1 MIGTRKLARTIRGW
15 IRTRPLHGAIGRFQ
29 LGVLSAAAVVVV
41 MGTLV
46 AGCTDPD
53 TGQVRRPSSGG
64 SDVIVVGVSG
74 AFAENQIVAEIYAQ
88 VLEHAGY
95 TVERQL
101 ELRSR
106 EVSQNA
112 LESGAIDVK
121 PEYLSSLLLFLD
133 PNADASADA
142 PDVARQAFGLLRSE
156 GLTLLAP
163 SAAEDTNQFVANAE
177 TAQRFD
183 LTTMSSLA
191 PVADQLTFGGPPE
204 CPQRPFCL
212 AGLHEVYGVL
222 FDDFTPLDAGG
233 PLTVDALRRDEVQI
247 GLLFSTD
254 PSIEQNGFVPLV
266 DDRHL
271 QNAENITPVIRSEKL
286 NGEVR
291 ALLDAVSA
299 RLSTEN
305 VTELVGKVVIDGQDV
320 ATVANGFLTANGLLE
335 HR

>member
-1 MIGTRKLARTIRGW
+1 MTATKRIARTIRGW
-15 IRTRPLHGAIGRFQ
+15 IRKLRLEGLIGRSRGA
-29 LGVLSAAAVVVV
+29 LVRAVAVGAAVS
-41 MGTLV
+41 TLV
-46 AGCTDPD
+46 AGCTDSD
-53 TGQVRRPSSGG
+53 VGGMQRPSTGG

-74 AFAENQIVAEIYAQ
+74 DFAENQIVAEMYAQ

-95 TVERQL
+95 TVERLL

-106 EVSQNA
+106 ESSQNA
-112 LESGAIDVK
+112 LEAGVIDVK

-133 PNADASADA
+133 PNAEASADA
-142 PDVARQAFGLLRSE
+142 SDVARQTAGLLRPE
-156 GLTLLAP
+156 GLALLTP

-191 PVADQLTFGGPPE
+191 PVADELTFGGPPE

-212 AGLHEVYGVL
+212 PGLHEVYGVL

-233 PLTVDALRRDEVQI
+233 PLTVDALKSDEVQI

-254 PSIEQNGFVPLV
+254 PSIGQNGFVPLA

-271 QNAENITPVIRSEKL
+271 QDAENITPVIRSEKL
-286 NGEVR
+286 NAEVR

-299 RLSTEN
+299 RLSTEK
-305 VTELVGKVVIDGQDV
+305 VTELVGKVVIEGQDV
-320 ATVANGFLTANGLLE
+320 AAVANGFLTANGLL
-335 HR
+335 

>member
-1 MIGTRKLARTIRGW
+1 MTAARTIARTIRGW
-15 IRTRPLHGAIGRFQ
+15 IRTVPLEGLIGRSR
-29 LGVLSAAAVVVV
+29 GAPMRAVAVVVMV
-41 MGTLV
+41 GALV
-46 AGCTDPD
+46 AGCTDLDVGP
-53 TGQVRRPSSGG
+53 TRRPSTGG

-74 AFAENQIVAEIYAQ
+74 AFVENQIVAEMYAQ

-95 TVERQL
+95 TVERLL

-106 EVSQNA
+106 ESSQNA
-112 LESGAIDVK
+112 LEAGVIDVK

-133 PNADASADA
+133 PNAEASADA
-142 PDVARQAFGLLRSE
+142 SDVARQSAELLRSQ
-156 GLTLLAP
+156 GLTLLTP

-177 TAQRFD
+177 TAERFD

-191 PVADQLTFGGPPE
+191 PVAGQLTFGGPPE

-212 AGLHEVYGVL
+212 PGLHEVYGVL

-233 PLTVDALRRDEVQI
+233 PLTVDALKADEVQI

-254 PSIEQNGFVPLV
+254 PSIGQNGFVPLV

-271 QNAENITPVIRSEKL
+271 QNAENITPLIRSEKL
-286 NGEVR
+286 NVEVR

-299 RLSTEN
+299 RLSTEK

-320 ATVANGFLTANGLLE
+320 ATVANGFLTANGLL
-335 HR
+335 

>member
-1 MIGTRKLARTIRGW
+1 MTATRTSARTIRGR
-15 IRTRPLHGAIGRFQ
+15 IRTLPLGGLIGRFRGA
-29 LGVLSAAAVVVV
+29 LMRPVAVMAVL
-41 MGTLV
+41 GTLV
-46 AGCTDPD
+46 AGCTDSD
-53 TGQVRRPSSGG
+53 VGGMQRPSTGG

-74 AFAENQIVAEIYAQ
+74 DFAENQIVAEMYAQ

-95 TVERQL
+95 TVERLL

-106 EVSQNA
+106 ESSQNA
-112 LESGAIDVK
+112 LEAGVIDVK

-133 PNADASADA
+133 PNAEASADA
-142 PDVARQAFGLLRSE
+142 SDVARQTAELLRPE
-156 GLTLLAP
+156 GLTLLTP

-191 PVADQLTFGGPPE
+191 PVAGQLTFGGPPE

-212 AGLHEVYGVL
+212 PGLHEVYGVL

-233 PLTVDALRRDEVQI
+233 PLTVDALKADDVQI

-254 PSIEQNGFVPLV
+254 PSIGQNGFVPLT

-271 QNAENITPVIRSEKL
+271 QNAENITPLIRSEML
-286 NGEVR
+286 NAEVR

-299 RLSTEN
+299 RLSTEK
-305 VTELVGKVVIDGQDV
+305 VTELVGEVVIDGQDV
-320 ATVANGFLTANGLLE
+320 ATVANGFLTANGLL
-335 HR
+335 

>member
-1 MIGTRKLARTIRGW
+1 
-15 IRTRPLHGAIGRFQ
+15 
-29 LGVLSAAAVVVV
+29 
-41 MGTLV
+41 V
-46 AGCTDPD
+46 AGM
-53 TGQVRRPSSGG
+53 QRPSTGG

-74 AFAENQIVAEIYAQ
+74 DFAENQIVAEMYAQ

-95 TVERQL
+95 TVERLL

-106 EVSQNA
+106 ESSQNA
-112 LESGAIDVK
+112 LEAGVIDVK

-133 PNADASADA
+133 PNAEASADA
-142 PDVARQAFGLLRSE
+142 ADVARQTAGLLRSE
-156 GLTLLAP
+156 GLALLTP

-191 PVADQLTFGGPPE
+191 PVAGQLTFGGPPE

-212 AGLHEVYGVL
+212 PGLHEVYGVL

-233 PLTVDALRRDEVQI
+233 PLTVDALKADEVQI

-254 PSIEQNGFVPLV
+254 PSIGQNGFVPLA

-271 QNAENITPVIRSEKL
+271 QDAENITPLIRSEKL

-299 RLSTEN
+299 RLSTEK

-320 ATVANGFLTANGLLE
+320 ATVANRFLTANGLL
-335 HR
+335 

>member
-1 MIGTRKLARTIRGW
+1 MRA
-15 IRTRPLHGAIGRFQ
+15 
-29 LGVLSAAAVVVV
+29 VAVVLVV
-41 MGTLV
+41 GALV
-46 AGCTDPD
+46 AGCTDLDVGP
-53 TGQVRRPSSGG
+53 TQRPSIGG

-74 AFAENQIVAEIYAQ
+74 AFAENQIVAEMYAE

-95 TVERQL
+95 TVERLL

-106 EVSQNA
+106 ESSQNA
-112 LESGAIDVK
+112 LEAGVIDVK

-133 PNADASADA
+133 PNAEASADA
-142 PDVARQAFGLLRSE
+142 ADVARQTAELLRSE
-156 GLTLLAP
+156 GLALLTP

-191 PVADQLTFGGPPE
+191 AVAGQLTFGGPPE

-212 AGLHEVYGVL
+212 PGLHEVYGVL

-233 PLTVDALRRDEVQI
+233 PLTVDALKADEVQI

-254 PSIEQNGFVPLV
+254 PSIGQNGFVPLA

-271 QNAENITPVIRSEKL
+271 QDAENITPLIRSEKL

-299 RLSTEN
+299 RLSTEK

-320 ATVANGFLTANGLLE
+320 AAVANGFLTANGLLE

>member
-1 MIGTRKLARTIRGW
+1 
-15 IRTRPLHGAIGRFQ
+15 
-29 LGVLSAAAVVVV
+29 

-46 AGCTDPD
+46 AACTDPEE
-53 TGQVRRPSSGG
+53 TPTRRPSGG
-64 SDVIVVGVSG
+64 GTDVIVVGVSG
-74 AFAENQIVAEIYAQ
+74 AFAENQLVAEMYAQ
-88 VLEHAGY
+88 VLEHSGY
-95 TVERQL
+95 AVERLL

-106 EVSQNA
+106 ESSQNA
-112 LESGAIDVK
+112 LEAGVIDVK
-121 PEYLSSLLLFLD
+121 PEYLSSLLIFLD
-133 PNADASADA
+133 PNAEASADA
-142 PDVARQAFGLLRSE
+142 PDVARQTAELLRSE
-156 GLTLLAP
+156 ELTLLTP
-163 SAAEDTNQFVANAE
+163 SAAQDTNQFVANAE

-212 AGLHEVYGVL
+212 PGLHEVYGVL
-222 FDDFTPLDAGG
+222 FDDFAPLDAGG

-254 PSIEQNGFVPLV
+254 PSIERNGFVPLV

-299 RLSTEN
+299 RLSTGK
-305 VTELVGKVVIDGQDV
+305 VTRLVGKVVIDGQDV
-320 ATVANGFLTANGLLE
+320 AAVANGFLTANGLL
-335 HR
+335 

>member
-1 MIGTRKLARTIRGW
+1 MRAIAV
-15 IRTRPLHGAIGRFQ
+15 GAI
-29 LGVLSAAAVVVV
+29 V
-41 MGTLV
+41 GTLV
-46 AGCTDPD
+46 TGCTDSD
-53 TGQVRRPSSGG
+53 VGGMQRPSTGG

-74 AFAENQIVAEIYAQ
+74 DFAENQIVAEMYAQ

-95 TVERQL
+95 TVERLL

-106 EVSQNA
+106 ESSQNA
-112 LESGAIDVK
+112 LEAGVIDLK

-133 PNADASADA
+133 PNAEASADVA
-142 PDVARQAFGLLRSE
+142 DVARQTAGLLRSE
-156 GLTLLAP
+156 GLTLLTP

-191 PVADQLTFGGPPE
+191 PVAGQLMFGGPPE

-212 AGLHEVYGVL
+212 PGLHEVYGVL

-233 PLTVDALRRDEVQI
+233 PLTVDALKTDEVQI

-254 PSIEQNGFVPLV
+254 PSIGQNGFVPLV
-266 DDRHL
+266 DDKHL
-271 QNAENITPVIRSEKL
+271 QDAENITPLIRSEKL

-299 RLSTEN
+299 RLSTEK
-305 VTELVGKVVIDGQDV
+305 VTELVGKVVIEGQDV
-320 ATVANGFLTANGLLE
+320 AAVANGFLTENGLL
-335 HR
+335 